1 MQIRCGRGVV
11 ALLVS
16 EISIDKIRLQKALSS
31 SLLEPRDRRGKCL
44 SVQEVIGKIP
54 ELKWGA
60 KLKDFGSSFQFEIVI
75 LLTLCPQEI

>member
-1 MQIRCGRGVV
+1 MQIRCGRRVV

-16 EISIDKIRLQKALSS
+16 ETSIDKIRLQKAPGF
-31 SLLEPRDRRGKCL
+31 SLLEPHNRGGKCP

-60 KLKDFGSSFQFEIVI
+60 KLKGFGSSFQFEIVI
-75 LLTLCPQEI
+75 LLTLCIQKI